1 MKSKKSN
8 FSQSFS
14 QAIHSIRT
22 RNAIVTSVFLFLFL
36 GMFYIG
42 GRLVLSN
49 LVRDTANQVRDAGH
63 FVTSCIQHQTDTLR
77 TAVEKAL
84 SAPQM
89 AAAPTRAFLSETG
102 SPFSFVARFEPDGVF
117 REGSIYTPVALQ
129 PLTAES
135 FAAYEK
141 VLCDWAAVAS
151 RASKS
156 GDAATFEIGIL
167 RVGGSLHYA
176 AFTRRGDDLLLFG
189 RPFNADSFVRANGEE
204 SRHLQV
210 SLGESSNA
218 AMERKNV
225 RTTEASSAEPTLAR
239 SRAGISPMFTEMES
253 ADDAPSFW
261 GFRSGPMETV
271 FVLRDISGNA
281 ISELSISLPKAF
293 SSATRMAIWQLAFY
307 VALGGILFVLPIFWM
322 QSRILLNPL
331 TRMTQAISALG
342 ARDTGLECP
351 RVEWTGKDEFA
362 LLAESVNRM
371 VERIASKTVALAS
384 VESRHQA
391 LISGVPDALATFNAH
406 GELVFITKQPEGV
419 APLVGLTP
427 GAGISA
433 EVFGEAAAKEF
444 RATVQTTFRTRT
456 LGVVR
461 LTAKAQEGRE
471 ERNFEV
477 RLTRMG
483 EFFILAIIRDV
494 TEEVAEHERRLAAEE
509 HSLDASKRES
519 LTGFAAGIA
528 HDMNNV
534 LSVVLNTVDASAA
547 NPNDDKMRAVSTIRD
562 SVRRGIAMMR
572 ELTTFAGENRMTLM
586 RTDPK
591 VVLDDVRQIAV
602 RTVGKNIEVTFE
614 TEGPLPDV
622 DVDLNQFWKVI
633 FNIVKNAGEA
643 IGSRPGHIS
652 LKVYPFK
659 MTRTV
664 AANVLS
670 EGTLPEGDGVVFEI
684 KDDGPGI
691 PEDFLKRIFDPYV
704 SSKGLGRGLGL
715 ATVRTVIEAHGG
727 GLRVKSRPDEGTT
740 FSIFLPA
747 SKLPLAERAGVVPKD
762 AEAAP
767 AGEEADGVGDIL
779 IVDDDPAI
787 LKTTQILCKALKL
800 NAHVAID
807 RREALL
813 DVRRNASRLQA
824 IVLDAHLGSFDT
836 VRLLGAFR
844 LSAPHV
850 PVIVASGSSEEMVQ
864 KMFRPHPYDAFL
876 AKPYTLNE
884 FRTAIRAARR
894 SAV

>member
-1 MKSKKSN
+1 MKSKKTT

-22 RNAIVTSVFLFLFL
+22 RNAVVTSLFLFLFL
-36 GMFYIG
+36 GMFYVG
-42 GRLVLSN
+42 GRLVLAN
-49 LVRDTANQVRDAGH
+49 LVRETANQVRDAGH

-84 SAPQM
+84 AAPH
-89 AAAPTRAFLSETG
+89 AASAPTREFLSEAG
-102 SPFSFVARFEPDGVF
+102 SPFSFVARFEPDGAF
-117 REGSIYTPVALQ
+117 REGSVYTSVALQ
-129 PLTAES
+129 PLTAEA
-135 FAAYEK
+135 FAPYEK
-141 VLCDWAAVAS
+141 VLRDWAAVAS
-151 RASKS
+151 RASEG

-167 RVGGSLHYA
+167 RVAGSLHYA
-176 AFTRRGDDLLLFG
+176 AFTRRGDALFLFG
-189 RPFNADSFVRANGEE
+189 RPFSADSFVRASHEE
-204 SRHLQV
+204 ARHLQV
-210 SLGESSNA
+210 SLGESSV
-218 AMERKNV
+218 AMEKKNV
-225 RTTEASSAEPTLAR
+225 RTTEASSVEPTLVR
-239 SRAGISPMFTEMES
+239 SRAGISPMFTEMEANGS
-253 ADDAPSFW
+253 EPSFW

-351 RVEWTGKDEFA
+351 RVEWSGKDEFA

-384 VESRHQA
+384 VEARHQA

-406 GELVFITKQPEGV
+406 GELVFVTKQPEGV
-419 APLVGLTP
+419 APLVGLAP

-444 RATVQTTFRTRT
+444 RAAVQTTFRDRT
-456 LGVVR
+456 LGLVR
-461 LTAKAQEGRE
+461 LTAKAQEGAE
-471 ERNFEV
+471 ERHFEV

-494 TEEVAEHERRLAAEE
+494 TAEVAEHERRLAAEE

-534 LSVVLNTVDASAA
+534 LSVVLNTVDAAAA

-586 RTDPK
+586 RTNPK
-591 VVLDDVRQIAV
+591 VVLDDVRQIAA

-614 TEGPLPDV
+614 AEGPLPDV

-643 IGSRPGHIS
+643 IGSRPGHIW
-652 LKVYPFK
+652 LRVYPFK
-659 MTRTV
+659 MTRSI

-670 EGTLPEGDGVVFEI
+670 EGTLPEDDGVVFEI

-747 SKLPLAERAGVVPKD
+747 SKLPPI
-762 AEAAP
+762 AP
-767 AGEEADGVGDIL
+767 ASAVATGDAAASVGEEADVAGDIL

-800 NAHVAID
+800 NAHVALD

-864 KMFRPHPYDAFL
+864 KMFRAHPYDAFL

-884 FRTAIRAARR
+884 FRAAIRAARR